1 MPWICPKMQG
11 STHYKKR
18 MNGAKF
24 FAGISETVGVQQGR
38 DGRSVLIFISST
50 FFSFSRF
57 FHLYFSLTSWLI
69 FCYRNV
75 LEDSFL
81 TNTIPE
87 FDPTPPRVR
96 LSIVLEIKHNLMRWR
111 LNNTSLSYFVHL
123 IKTFRQNVSALVGKT
138 AFLTCVVR
146 NLKPTQRVC
155 VNRHRYRHRHF
166 LDIKQN
172 LKNWKLEMESENE
185 TWGWSIE

>member
-1 MPWICPKMQG
+1 MGAVQKYFFGKVWISDQLKGAEGWIIRSPNLDLSKNAMKHTLQ
-11 STHYKKR
+11 KR
-18 MNGAKF
+18 MNGANF

-38 DGRSVLIFISST
+38 DGRSVFIFISST
-50 FFSFSRF
+50 FFSISRF

-96 LSIVLEIKHNLMRWR
+96 LSIVLEIKHNLMR
-111 LNNTSLSYFVHL
+111 
-123 IKTFRQNVSALVGKT
+123 
-138 AFLTCVVR
+138 
-146 NLKPTQRVC
+146 
-155 VNRHRYRHRHF
+155 
-166 LDIKQN
+166 
-172 LKNWKLEMESENE
+172 
-185 TWGWSIE
+185 

>member
-1 MPWICPKMQG
+1 MDFGLGEGGGRMDYSQSQLSKNAMKHTLQ
-11 STHYKKR
+11 KR

-38 DGRSVLIFISST
+38 DGRSVFIFISST

-96 LSIVLEIKHNLMRWR
+96 LSIVLEIKHNL
-111 LNNTSLSYFVHL
+111 
-123 IKTFRQNVSALVGKT
+123 
-138 AFLTCVVR
+138 
-146 NLKPTQRVC
+146 
-155 VNRHRYRHRHF
+155 
-166 LDIKQN
+166 
-172 LKNWKLEMESENE
+172 
-185 TWGWSIE
+185 